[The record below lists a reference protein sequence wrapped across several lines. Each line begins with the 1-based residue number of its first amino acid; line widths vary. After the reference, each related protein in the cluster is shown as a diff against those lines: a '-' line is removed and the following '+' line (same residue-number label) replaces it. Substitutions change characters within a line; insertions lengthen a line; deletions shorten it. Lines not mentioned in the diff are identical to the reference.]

1 MVRPARSGAPLGFRP
16 CRTWWGAG
24 PRGARAPGRATAG
37 QKPGRPRP
45 HRCPRSAEHG
55 SPHGAFHRHHPHPDG
70 RHPGGAGTAGHEG
83 YGPEARYAVEAEQAL
98 PSTRWDEEVARGLEL
113 GLQGAD
119 SIVDRRIPTFSPRRA
134 AALRRASTRS
144 SRRRTSRTS
153 AGPASTTSPC
163 SACRSTAARRTAPAP
178 ASGPQGIRKIS
189 ALYGPYSFE
198 LGVDLRESI
207 TIGDLGD
214 VFTIPGNIEKTF
226 DQVSKAVGHVFAS
239 GAFPVVLGGDHSI
252 GYPTVRGVAEHLDGK
267 LGIIHFDRHVDTQE
281 TDLDERMH
289 TTPWFHA
296 TDIPNVPPENLVQIG
311 IGGWQ
316 APRPGVQVGR
326 ERGTTI
332 MTVTDCVEMGIEA
345 AAERA
350 LEVAWAGAEAVW
362 LSFDVDC
369 LDAAFVPGTGWPEP
383 GGFLP
388 REVLK
393 FVQIIADARPLAGIE
408 VVECSPP
415 YDNAEI
421 TALISTRVICD
432 TLGCLVRSGHLPAR
446 RTSS

>member
-1 MVRPARSGAPLGFRP
+1 VTDHPQPQPAHS
-16 CRTWWGAG
+16 
-24 PRGARAPGRATAG
+24 
-37 QKPGRPRP
+37 QPGRP
-45 HRCPRSAEHG
+45 
-55 SPHGAFHRHHPHPDG
+55 HHHLPDG
-70 RHPGGAGTAGHEG
+70 FSADDLHEG
-83 YGPEARYAVEAEQAL
+83 YGPEARYAVAAEARL
-98 PSTRWDEEVARGLEL
+98 PSARWEQEVARGLEL
-113 GLQGAD
+113 GLPGAE
-119 SIVDRRIPTFSPRRA
+119 SIKDRRIPTFSRGELPHFAGINTFLKAPFVEDVRRCGDYDVA
-134 AALRRASTRS
+134 VLGAPFDGGTTYRPGTRF
-144 SRRRTSRTS
+144 
-153 AGPASTTSPC
+153 
-163 SACRSTAARRTAPAP
+163 
-178 ASGPQGIRKIS
+178 GPQGIRRIS

-207 TIGDLGD
+207 TICDLGD
-214 VFTIPGNIEKTF
+214 VFTIPANIEKTF
-226 DQVSKAVGHVFAS
+226 DQITKAVGHVYSS

-252 GYPTVRGVAEHLDGK
+252 GYPTTRAVAEHLDGR

-296 TDIPNVPPENLVQIG
+296 TNLPNVPPENLVQIG

-316 APRPGVQVGR
+316 APRPGVKVGR
-326 ERGTTI
+326 ERRTTI

-350 LEVAWAGAEAVW
+350 LEVAWKGAQAVW

-393 FVQIIADARPLAGIE
+393 FIQLIAERPLAGLE

-421 TALISTRVICD
+421 TALIATRVICD
-432 TLGCLVRSGHLPAR
+432 TLGCLVRAGHLPTCSRPAR
-446 RTSS
+446 EGPP

>member
-1 MVRPARSGAPLGFRP
+1 MTDHPHPQPAR
-16 CRTWWGAG
+16 
-24 PRGARAPGRATAG
+24 G
-37 QKPGRPRP
+37 QPGRPHHHLP
-45 HRCPRSAEHG
+45 GDFSA
-55 SPHGAFHRHHPHPDG
+55 DDL
-70 RHPGGAGTAGHEG
+70 HEG
-83 YGPEARYAVEAEQAL
+83 YGPEARYAVAAEARL
-98 PSTRWDEEVARGLEL
+98 PSARWEEEVARGLEL
-113 GLQGAD
+113 SLPGAD
-119 SIVDRRIPTFSPRRA
+119 SIKDRRIPTFSRGELPHFAGINTFLKAHFVEDVRRCGEYDVA
-134 AALRRASTRS
+134 ILGAPFDGGTTYRPGTRF
-144 SRRRTSRTS
+144 
-153 AGPASTTSPC
+153 
-163 SACRSTAARRTAPAP
+163 
-178 ASGPQGIRKIS
+178 GPQGIRRIS

-207 TIGDLGD
+207 TICDLGD
-214 VFTIPGNIEKTF
+214 VFTIPANIEKTF
-226 DQVSKAVGHVFAS
+226 DQITKAVGHVYSS

-252 GYPTVRGVAEHLDGK
+252 GYPTTRAVAEHLDGK

-296 TDIPNVPPENLVQIG
+296 TNLPNVPPENLVQIG

-316 APRPGVQVGR
+316 APRPGVKVGR
-326 ERGTTI
+326 ERQTTI
-332 MTVTDCVEMGIEA
+332 MTVTDCVEMGIET

-350 LEVAWAGAEAVW
+350 LEVAWKGAQAVW

-393 FVQIIADARPLAGIE
+393 FIQLIAERPLAGLE

-421 TALISTRVICD
+421 TALIATRVICD
-432 TLGCLVRSGHLPAR
+432 TLGCLVRAGHLPAGPAR
-446 RTSS
+446 EGPP

>member
-1 MVRPARSGAPLGFRP
+1 MADPAHL
-16 CRTWWGAG
+16 
-24 PRGARAPGRATAG
+24 
-37 QKPGRPRP
+37 
-45 HRCPRSAEHG
+45 HNN
-55 SPHGAFHRHHPHPDG
+55 
-70 RHPGGAGTAGHEG
+70 
-83 YGPEARYAVEAEQAL
+83 YGPEARYAVAREAEL
-98 PSTRWDEEVARGLEL
+98 PTTAWEREVARGLEL
-113 GLQGAD
+113 GLPGAD
-119 SIVDRRIPTFSPRRA
+119 SIVDKHIPTFSRGELPHFAGINTFLKAPYLEDVRRCGEYDVA
-134 AALRRASTRS
+134 VLGAPFDGGTTYRSGTRF
-144 SRRRTSRTS
+144 
-153 AGPASTTSPC
+153 
-163 SACRSTAARRTAPAP
+163 
-178 ASGPQGIRKIS
+178 GPQGIRKIS

-207 TIGDLGD
+207 TIADLGD
-214 VFTIPGNIEKTF
+214 VFTIPANIEKTF
-226 DQVSKAVGHVFAS
+226 DQISKAVGHVYAS

-252 GYPTVRGVAEHLDGK
+252 GYPTVRGVAGQLAGN

-296 TDIPNVPPENLVQIG
+296 TDIPNVPPKNLVQIG

-316 APRPGVQVGR
+316 APRPGVKVGR

-345 AAERA
+345 AAARA
-350 LEVAWAGAEAVW
+350 LEVAWDGAEAVW

-393 FVQIIADARPLAGIE
+393 FIQLVAERPLAGIE

-421 TALISTRVICD
+421 TSLIATRVICD
-432 TLGCLVRSGHLPAR
+432 TLGCLVRAGHLPR
-446 RTSS
+446 STT

>member
-1 MVRPARSGAPLGFRP
+1 VNDPAYHHLPEDF
-16 CRTWWGAG
+16 
-24 PRGARAPGRATAG
+24 
-37 QKPGRPRP
+37 
-45 HRCPRSAEHG
+45 SAESLH
-55 SPHGAFHRHHPHPDG
+55 D
-70 RHPGGAGTAGHEG
+70 G
-83 YGPEARYAVEAEQAL
+83 YGPEARYAVAAEAAL
-98 PSTRWDEEVARGLEL
+98 SATRWEGEVRRGLEL
-113 GLQGAD
+113 GLPGAD
-119 SIVDRRIPTFSPRRA
+119 SIKDKRIPTFSRGELPHFAGINTFLKAPYVEDVRTCGEYDVAVFGVPFDGGTTYRPG
-134 AALRRASTRS
+134 TRF
-144 SRRRTSRTS
+144 
-153 AGPASTTSPC
+153 
-163 SACRSTAARRTAPAP
+163 
-178 ASGPQGIRKIS
+178 GPQGIRRIS

-198 LGVDLRESI
+198 LGVDLRESV
-207 TIGDLGD
+207 TMADLGD
-214 VFTIPGNIEKTF
+214 VFTIPGNIEKSF
-226 DQVSKAVGHVFAS
+226 DQISKAVSHVFGS

-252 GYPTVRGVAEHLDGK
+252 GFPTTRGVAEHLTGK

-296 TDIPNVPPENLVQIG
+296 TNLPNVPPENLVQIG

-316 APRPGVQVGR
+316 APRPGVKVGR

-332 MTVTDCVEMGIEA
+332 MTVTDCVEMGIEQ

-350 LEVAWAGAEAVW
+350 LEIAWAGADAVW

-393 FVQIIADARPLAGIE
+393 FIQLVAATPLAGIE

-415 YDNAEI
+415 YDNADI
-421 TALISTRVICD
+421 TSLLAARVICD
-432 TLGCLVRSGHLPAR
+432 TLGCLVRAGHLPVKRSGA
-446 RTSS
+446 

>member
-1 MVRPARSGAPLGFRP
+1 MGIG
-16 CRTWWGAG
+16 
-24 PRGARAPGRATAG
+24 
-37 QKPGRPRP
+37 
-45 HRCPRSAEHG
+45 H
-55 SPHGAFHRHHPHPDG
+55 HHPHRPEHGVQDG
-70 RHPGGAGTAGHEG
+70 GQDDASDGGTGPRN
-83 YGPEARYAVEAEQAL
+83 GPEARYALEREAAL
-98 PSTRWDEEVARGLEL
+98 PTTMMEREIARGLEL

-119 SIVDRRIPTFSPRRA
+119 SIVDRTIPTFSRGELPHFAGINTFLKAPYVEDVRSCGDYDVAVVGVPFDGGTTYR
-134 AALRRASTRS
+134 SGTRF
-144 SRRRTSRTS
+144 
-153 AGPASTTSPC
+153 
-163 SACRSTAARRTAPAP
+163 
-178 ASGPQGIRKIS
+178 GPQGIRKIS

-214 VFTIPGNIEKTF
+214 IFVIPANIEKAF
-226 DQVSKAVGHVFAS
+226 DQISKGVGHVFAS

-252 GYPTVRGVAEHLDGK
+252 GYPTTRGVAEHLSGN

-296 TDIPNVPPENLVQIG
+296 TDIPNVPPQNLVQIG

-316 APRPGVQVGR
+316 APRPGVKVGR

-332 MTVTDCVEMGIEA
+332 MTVTDCVEMGIEQ

-350 LEVAWAGAEAVW
+350 LEVAWKDAEAVW

-393 FVQIIADARPLAGIE
+393 FIQIIADSGPLAGIE
-408 VVECSPP
+408 IVECSPP

-421 TALISTRVICD
+421 TSLIATRVICD
-432 TLGCLVRSGHLPAR
+432 TLGCLVRSGHLPKAR
-446 RTSS
+446 

>member
-1 MVRPARSGAPLGFRP
+1 MGF
-16 CRTWWGAG
+16 G
-24 PRGARAPGRATAG
+24 
-37 QKPGRPRP
+37 
-45 HRCPRSAEHG
+45 H
-55 SPHGAFHRHHPHPDG
+55 HHPHPPRRWEPSG
-70 RHPGGAGTAGHEG
+70 ERPEG
-83 YGPEARYAVEAEQAL
+83 SPDYGPEARHAVEREAEL
-98 PSTRWDEEVARGLEL
+98 PTTMHEREIARGLEL

-119 SIVDRRIPTFSPRRA
+119 SIVDRTIPTFSRGELPHFAGINTFLKAPYVEDVRTCGDYDVAVVGVPFDGGTTYR
-134 AALRRASTRS
+134 SGTRF
-144 SRRRTSRTS
+144 
-153 AGPASTTSPC
+153 
-163 SACRSTAARRTAPAP
+163 
-178 ASGPQGIRKIS
+178 GPQGIRKIS

-207 TIGDLGD
+207 TMCDVGD
-214 VFTIPGNIEKTF
+214 VFVIPGNIEKAF
-226 DQVSKAVGHVFAS
+226 DQISKGVGHVFAS

-252 GYPTVRGVAEHLDGK
+252 GYPTTRGVAEHLNGN

-296 TDIPNVPPENLVQIG
+296 TDLPNVPPKNLVQIG

-316 APRPGVQVGR
+316 APRPGVKVGR

-332 MTVTDCVEMGIEA
+332 MTVTDAVEMGIQE

-350 LEVAWAGAEAVW
+350 LEVAWDGAEAVW

-393 FVQIIADARPLAGIE
+393 FIQIIADSGPLAGIE

-421 TALISTRVICD
+421 TSLLSTRVICD
-432 TLGCLVRSGHLPAR
+432 TLGCLVRSGHLPR
-446 RTSS
+446 EG

>member
-1 MVRPARSGAPLGFRP
+1 MTEELH
-16 CRTWWGAG
+16 
-24 PRGARAPGRATAG
+24 GR
-37 QKPGRPRP
+37 
-45 HRCPRSAEHG
+45 
-55 SPHGAFHRHHPHPDG
+55 
-70 RHPGGAGTAGHEG
+70 
-83 YGPEARYAVEAEQAL
+83 YGPEAARAVEAEGMIPHDRHDLEIA
-98 PSTRWDEEVARGLEL
+98 SGLEL
-113 GLQGAD
+113 GLPGAD
-119 SIVDRRIPTFSPRRA
+119 SLNDRSIPTFSRGELPHFAGINTFLKAPYLEDVRRCGEYDVA
-134 AALRRASTRS
+134 ILGVPFDGGTTYRSGTRF
-144 SRRRTSRTS
+144 
-153 AGPASTTSPC
+153 
-163 SACRSTAARRTAPAP
+163 
-178 ASGPQGIRKIS
+178 GPQGIRKIS

-207 TIGDLGD
+207 TMCDIGD
-214 VFTIPGNIEKTF
+214 VFTIPANIEKTF
-226 DQVSKAVGHVFAS
+226 DQVTKAVAHVYSS

-252 GYPTVRGVAEHLDGK
+252 GFPTTRGVAEHLDGN
-267 LGIIHFDRHVDTQE
+267 LGIIHFDRHVDTQD

-296 TDIPNVPPENLVQIG
+296 TNLPNVPPKNLVQLG

-316 APRPGVQVGR
+316 APRPGVKVGR

-332 MTVTDCVEMGIEA
+332 MTVNDCVDMGIEA
-345 AAERA
+345 AADRA
-350 LEVAWAGAEAVW
+350 LEVAWDGADAVW

-393 FVQIIADARPLAGIE
+393 LIQLIAREPLAGIE

-421 TALISTRVICD
+421 TALVATRVICD
-432 TLGCLVRSGHLPAR
+432 TLGCLVRAGYLPKGR
-446 RTSS
+446 E